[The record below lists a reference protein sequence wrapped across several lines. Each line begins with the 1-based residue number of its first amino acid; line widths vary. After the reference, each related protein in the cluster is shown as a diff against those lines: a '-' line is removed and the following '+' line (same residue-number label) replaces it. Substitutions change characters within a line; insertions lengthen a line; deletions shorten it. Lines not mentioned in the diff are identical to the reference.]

1 MSDHVGTIALVA
13 DKFMVDMKIE
23 DQLKKE
29 GFNAVTVKKAA
40 DLVKIL
46 AKLNPAII
54 ITDLDHQNQDNPL
67 AVISAIK
74 GETQLKES
82 EVFVY
87 TEGID
92 VRTEVALRKL
102 KVQSYFTKS
111 KNTELLINGVRNHF
125 SWDEMTQ
132 EYNPWEDEEENES
145 DDDYLDD
152 YIHDLS
158 DEQIIEKQPVKRPR
172 RPPSRQS
179 QPSVAGEIPTA
190 PAPRHRPAPPSQE
203 AAPPSQE
210 AAPPSQ
216 REPSPAAKTPADI
229 EESSITLP
237 GMLPDDQKA
246 SDMSEFMEMMTD
258 FQSGISKKLDSV
270 EKAPGHGSVA
280 QEGIGNQII
289 QDGPFKAENLTSE
302 GEALLT
308 QPENFTNTDEFQDL
322 LNEFHAGLD
331 NKLANMEKGHESH
344 YNLGISYF
352 EMGLFEQALEQFEKC
367 VGAREYKLKSMNMI
381 GAIHRKLGAYDKA
394 VEAFKA
400 CHMDAPD
407 EHSKLS
413 FRYEIADTFMT
424 QGKMRDAYRMF
435 ATVYKVDKGFK
446 DTRAKLIQIKSTL
459 ETNNQP

>member
-1 MSDHVGTIALVA
+1 MGDHIETIALVA

-23 DQLKKE
+23 EQLKKE
-29 GFNAVTVKKAA
+29 GFNAVMVKKAPDLIKA
-40 DLVKIL
+40 LVKL
-46 AKLNPAII
+46 SPAII
-54 ITDLDHQNQDNPL
+54 IIDLDHQNQDNPL

-74 GETQLKES
+74 KEAQLKES
-82 EVFVY
+82 EVFIY

-132 EYNPWEDEEENES
+132 EYNPWEDEEEN
-145 DDDYLDD
+145 DDDYI
-152 YIHDLS
+152 YDLREE
-158 DEQIIEKQPVKRPR
+158 EQIIEKQLVKRPR
-172 RPPSRQS
+172 HRPPDRPSR
-179 QPSVAGEIPTA
+179 PAATDGAPTA
-190 PAPRHRPAPPSQE
+190 TPAQQRRPAPPPQE
-203 AAPPSQE
+203 AAPPPQE
-210 AAPPSQ
+210 AAPPA
-216 REPSPAAKTPADI
+216 REEPAPAAKTPSDI
-229 EESSITLP
+229 EESSINLP
-237 GMLPDDQKA
+237 GMLPEDQKE
-246 SDMSEFMEMMTD
+246 SDTNEFMEMLTD
-258 FQSGISKKLDSV
+258 FQNGISKKLDDV
-270 EKAPGHGSVA
+270 EKAPGHGQAAEV
-280 QEGIGNQII
+280 ENQII

-367 VGAREYKLKSMNMI
+367 VGTQEYKLRSMNMI

-394 VEAFKA
+394 VESFKA
-400 CHMDAPD
+400 CHMNAPD
-407 EHSKLS
+407 EYSKLS

-424 QGKMRDAYRMF
+424 QGKMRDAYKMF

-446 DTRAKLIQIKSTL
+446 DTRAKLIKIKSAL
-459 ETNNQP
+459 EANNQP